1 MKEAWKIGE
10 LAELAGLTVRTL
22 RHYDQIGLF
31 SPSRHTETGHRQYTK
46 EDMERL
52 QPILSLK
59 QLGLSLKEIQAT
71 LSHDRK
77 DSAVSIIQAQID
89 QVRREISRSQRL
101 LEELE
106 TALLAARH
114 HQARTVEDILN
125 LLEAFK
131 LNQNKYFSEQQM
143 AGMRKTFEKTDEQQV
158 ARLEEEFKSL
168 IGQIRKEKMKGT
180 SPSSPEVR
188 KFAQRWND
196 IVDTFSGKD
205 PELRK
210 QAEQFHYDHPGNE
223 LQYEIDEDL
232 YAYIYQAL
240 QP

>member
-1 MKEAWKIGE
+1 AGNGNMKEAWKIGE

-143 AGMRKTFEKTDEQQV
+143 AGMRKTFEKTDEQ
-158 ARLEEEFKSL
+158 
-168 IGQIRKEKMKGT
+168 
-180 SPSSPEVR
+180 
-188 KFAQRWND
+188 
-196 IVDTFSGKD
+196 
-205 PELRK
+205 
-210 QAEQFHYDHPGNE
+210 
-223 LQYEIDEDL
+223 
-232 YAYIYQAL
+232 
-240 QP
+240 